1 MIHIYGS
8 WAQAQRRKSLL
19 RNQLSLSIPLL
30 ALLIGIT
37 RGFVCP
43 LAAVAVTC
51 TRCSSP
57 CSTTRKKESLL
68 LFLTPNDW
76 DGTARRRRRRRR
88 RGNEPY
94 VTWIDPTTNVTVV
107 VLGCLHG
114 SPSSTA
120 DLEYILTQTHPEA
133 LVLEL
138 CTTRYLTLV
147 KQQQQNLKIKEALYY
162 ATTTEDKRKSSIT
175 GIASIILGIAT
186 EFQTTFSGFEP
197 GLEFVS

>member
-1 MIHIYGS
+1 MEM
-8 WAQAQRRKSLL
+8 AQAQRRKSLL
-19 RNQLSLSIPLL
+19 RIQLTLSIPLL

-57 CSTTRKKESLL
+57 CSTARKKESLL
-68 LFLTPNDW
+68 LFLTPNGW
-76 DGTARRRRRRRR
+76 DRTARRRRRRR
-88 RGNEPY
+88 GSEPY

-147 KQQQQNLKIKEALYY
+147 KQQQQNLKTKEALYY